1 VPDRRTPRRAAAVA
15 TAIGAVMALAV
26 LAAACD
32 SGDGRQL
39 APPNPN
45 ETASLLNPTTTTVP
59 PSSAALG
66 SGVPGEGVGQE
77 GLTLRAPWEDEG
89 NIDPRFA
96 CTDGAAGTGV
106 SPALSWSGVPAGA
119 TNLALVVTDLSADG
133 FVHWIVVGIDPEITG
148 TAEGLAP
155 AGAVQGKNGFGAI
168 GWGGPCPPAGSGS
181 HEYLVQLYA
190 LNKDLALTDGFDAQP
205 AIDAI
210 EAASM
215 ATVSLVGRYPPEGT
229 SGATGGGAIAPAPT
243 AATTVPATVGH
254 GPPPT

>member
-1 VPDRRTPRRAAAVA
+1 VPDRRTPRRAAASAGALAGLVA
-15 TAIGAVMALAV
+15 VAV

-39 APPNPN
+39 APPSPDG
-45 ETASLLNPTTTTVP
+45 TATLVNSTTSSVP

-89 NIDPRFA
+89 NIEPRFTCA
-96 CTDGAAGTGV
+96 NGTPGTGV
-106 SPALSWSGVPAGA
+106 SPALSWSGVPAG
-119 TNLALVVTDLSADG
+119 TNNIALVVTDLSADG
-133 FVHWIVVGIDPEITG
+133 FVHWVVVGIDPDITG

-155 AGAVQGKNGFGAI
+155 AGAIQGKNGFGAI
-168 GWGGPCPPAGSGS
+168 GWGGPCPPAGSGE

-190 LNKDLALTDGFDAQP
+190 LSKDLGLTDGFDAQP

-210 EAASM
+210 EAAST
-215 ATVSLVGRYPPEGT
+215 ATVSLVGRYAGAGT
-229 SGATGGGAIAPAPT
+229 PTTASGAVVT
-243 AATTVPATVGH
+243 AATAPTTVGPTVTN
-254 GPPPT
+254 GPSPT

>member
-1 VPDRRTPRRAAAVA
+1 VA
-15 TAIGAVMALAV
+15 TAGALGGLLAVAV

-45 ETASLLNPTTTTVP
+45 ETATLVNSTTSTVP
-59 PSSAALG
+59 QSSAALG

-89 NIDPRFA
+89 NIEPRFT
-96 CTDGAAGTGV
+96 CTNGTPGTGV
-106 SPALSWSGVPAGA
+106 SPALSWSGVPAG
-119 TNLALVVTDLSADG
+119 TDNVALVVTDLSADG

-155 AGAVQGKNGFGAI
+155 AGAIQGKNGFGAI
-168 GWGGPCPPAGSGS
+168 GWGGPCPPAGSGE

-190 LNKDLALTDGFDAQP
+190 LDKDLGLTDGFDAQP

-215 ATVSLVGRYPPEGT
+215 ATVSLVGRYAAAGT
-229 SGATGGGAIAPAPT
+229 PTTASGAVV
-243 AATTVPATVGH
+243 TTVGPTVTN
-254 GPPPT
+254 GPSPT